1 MAEGACEWERASGS
15 VPEGACEWE
24 WMCRYASRSVCR
36 GFQYVAASMDER
48 SLSESRTKAEA
59 LGVAV
64 PDNSTYMDWRVS
76 FNYVRA
82 ARTAAIILL
91 TTTRSFSA

>member
-1 MAEGACEWERASGS
+1 
-15 VPEGACEWE
+15 
-24 WMCRYASRSVCR
+24 
-36 GFQYVAASMDER
+36 MDER

-91 TTTRSFSA
+91 TTA